1 MLFSQEVFEDKKIIY
16 PVLKL
21 DLPLFDLPYQI
32 SAMNTVG
39 YGFFS
44 GYANPSMAQSLALT
58 LDIFSSF
65 QYGMKYFYDNSGLNE
80 TLKKIIYHVGT
91 GLGEY
96 IFIYMPGGGGWLHE
110 EYHRAVL
117 TRFGANSFNCMNLFP
132 IGAEVIYVSNVKDE
146 DLSRIK
152 KESPPDLVRM
162 FETGIEGQYLL
173 IDRLQRNNFFYNQN
187 LLSEYTYWFNTLNSF
202 YYVLGSS
209 IAQNGITLDETETS
223 DSRDFA
229 GLDFTAWVYD
239 LFRPDE
245 PYEDRGVHPSGEG
258 VDRYRT
264 MLDLTEAEINYL
276 KLQGYLQM
284 LNFLSPMMFGV
295 KSLPMG
301 EFDGNFAI
309 RHYLTSFGMDISANV
324 YLKKKPF
331 NMVFVFHN
339 YANYTNW
346 FPAIEAE
353 LIDYPLTI
361 SKLNMYFS
369 PRVLI
374 GMQPKGQVFKTASPE
389 FLGLFGL
396 RVDIKTNN
404 NIYPYLDFT
413 VKTKGWIAGNEFLG
427 TNASIKLGVSLRF

>member
-1 MLFSQEVFEDKKIIY
+1 
-16 PVLKL
+16 LKL
-21 DLPLFDLPYQI
+21 DFPLFDLPYQI
-32 SAMNTVG
+32 DAMNTVG
-39 YGFFS
+39 HGFFS
-44 GYANPSMAQSLALT
+44 SYANPSMTQSLALT
-58 LDIFSSF
+58 LDIYSSF
-65 QYGMKYFYDNSGLNE
+65 QYGMKYFYDNSRLNE

-110 EYHRAVL
+110 EYHRSVL
-117 TRFGANSFNCMNLFP
+117 TRFGANSFNGMNLFP

-152 KESPPDLVRM
+152 KESPPDLVRL
-162 FETGIEGQYLL
+162 FEAGIEGQYFL

-187 LLSEYTYWFNTLNSF
+187 FLSEYTYWYNAFNSF
-202 YYVLGSS
+202 SYVWLSS
-209 IAQNGITLDETETS
+209 AAQNQINLDETEKS
-223 DSRDFA
+223 NSRDFA

-245 PYEDRGVHPSGEG
+245 PYEDRGIHKSGEG

-264 MLDLTEAEINYL
+264 TLDLTEAEINYL

-284 LNFLSPMMFGV
+284 LNFLSPMMYGV
-295 KSLPMG
+295 KSLPIG
-301 EFDGNFAI
+301 ELDYNFAM

-331 NMVFVFHN
+331 NMIFVLHN

-353 LIDYPLTI
+353 LIDYPFALG
-361 SKLNMYFS
+361 KLQMYLS
-369 PRVLI
+369 PRILI
-374 GMQPKGQVFKTASPE
+374 GMQPKDQVFKTASPE
-389 FLGLFGL
+389 FLGLLSL
-396 RVDIKTNN
+396 RTDFNINNHFLPYIDFTFKTN
-404 NIYPYLDFT
+404 
-413 VKTKGWIAGNEFLG
+413 GWVVGNEFLKA
-427 TNASIKLGVSLRF
+427 NASVRLGTSFRF